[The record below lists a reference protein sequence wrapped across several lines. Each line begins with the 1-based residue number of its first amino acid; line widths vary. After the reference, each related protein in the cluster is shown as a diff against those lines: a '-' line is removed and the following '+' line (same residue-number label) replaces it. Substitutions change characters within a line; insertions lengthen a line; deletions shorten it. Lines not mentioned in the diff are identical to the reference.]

1 MSTGSQSSMRGVMG
15 VGVEAGTREARLRV
29 LFGRVLDADVPTRSG
44 LLDEARRSDP
54 DLFPEI
60 EELVGYHDSGTGA
73 LDRSLGEAIERV
85 AGAGSVARETT
96 SELASDAA
104 IGPYRVVREIGQGG
118 MGVVYEAEQD
128 FPKRRVALKLIR
140 PEFVSAELT
149 RRFTHEAEMLALL
162 DHPNIA
168 RLYQAGFVEDAVAL
182 RRRTPYMA
190 MELVEGRSLRALVKD
205 GRLAPREAIALV
217 LRVCDAVEHAHRRGV
232 IHRDLKPS
240 NIMVDGRGEPRVL
253 DFGVAR
259 LTAIDAGNGGAGGG
273 GGAGQATLATSAGQI
288 LGTLGYM
295 SPEQLLGD
303 SRQIDTRADVYAL
316 GVILFELL
324 TGQLPIDIKT
334 MNVAQAAIAVRDQE
348 PRHLALLAPELK
360 GDLDAIIAKALDK
373 TPDRRY
379 PSAAALAQ
387 DLKNYLENR
396 PVSARA
402 PSALYQAAKFA
413 RRNAA
418 LVTAAS
424 LGVLALAGGIVGT
437 SWYAVQATRESARAT
452 AQSDRATQVAELMKG
467 LFTSVTPELSRGK
480 DSTMREFFD
489 NSVKKVG
496 DDLTKEK
503 ISKLAAAE
511 AFVLIA
517 NAYTSVSD
525 LASGER
531 YAARAAA
538 LFEETVGL
546 DDERTHGARVVEMMN
561 RCNSRRNP
569 PESLELVEA
578 AYRSAVERLG
588 EDHARTLEMLN
599 VLSAANSYVS
609 NGSGRAIELSRELVA
624 KSERVFGPEEPQTV
638 HYRHNLARQLIVS
651 PDKRQTEE
659 AIAILEGVVL
669 SRTRLQGADHPRT
682 ISACSNLARA
692 MQRVGRFK
700 EVIERFEP
708 LAPVAFKVLGP
719 SHDTMISLLSPLAEC
734 HEALGNFDQA
744 VEHRRRIYEGRLLR
758 FPPESDEVV
767 STRSYLCSALLG
779 AGRCDQAEPIIKE
792 QFEACYTKRG
802 PSDHMTLVA
811 RNLQFRLAQ
820 CRGDLESMRALAEPL
835 KGSHYE
841 PKAKQAIEEMEAKTK
856 AGASGS

>member
-1 MSTGSQSSMRGVMG
+1 MSVETSMRGVVGGVGG
-15 VGVEAGTREARLRV
+15 VGVDAGTREARMRV
-29 LFGRVLDADVPTRSG
+29 LFGRVLDADPPTRSG
-44 LLDEARRSDP
+44 LLDAARRSDP

-85 AGAGSVARETT
+85 AGSDEARRSPSVAPT
-96 SELASDAA
+96 SQAA

-118 MGVVYEAEQD
+118 MGVVYEAEQE

-168 RLYQAGFVEDAVAL
+168 RLYQAGFVGGDGGGATAS

-217 LRVCDAVEHAHRRGV
+217 RRVCDAVEHAHRRGV

-259 LTAIDAGNGGAGGG
+259 LTALDAGGAS
-273 GGAGQATLATSAGQI
+273 GQATLATSAGQI

-303 SRQIDTRADVYAL
+303 SRHIDTRADVYAL

-324 TGQLPIDIKT
+324 TGQLPIHIKT
-334 MNVAQAAIAVRDQE
+334 MNVAQAAVAVRDQE
-348 PRHLALLAPELK
+348 PRHLASLAPELW

-373 TPDRRY
+373 SPDRRY

-387 DLKNYLENR
+387 DLQNHLENR

-402 PSALYQAAKFA
+402 PSAFYHAAKFA

-452 AQSDRATQVAELMKG
+452 TQRERATQVADLMKG

-489 NSVKKVG
+489 ASVKKV
-496 DDLTKEK
+496 DTDLAAEK
-503 ISKLAAAE
+503 TSKLAAAE

-517 NAYTSVSD
+517 TAYTSVSD
-525 LASGER
+525 LANGER

-546 DDERTHGARVVEMMN
+546 PDERTHGARVIELLN
-561 RCNSRRNP
+561 RSNSRRNP
-569 PESLELVEA
+569 TESLDLAEA
-578 AYRSAVERLG
+578 AYRSAVEHLG
-588 EDHARTLEMLN
+588 EDHERTLEMLN
-599 VLSAANSYVS
+599 VLSAANSYLS
-609 NGSGRAIELSRELVA
+609 NGAGRAVELSRELVA
-624 KSERVFGPEEPQTV
+624 KSERVFGPDTQQTV

-651 PDKRQTEE
+651 PDKRHTEE
-659 AIAILEGVVL
+659 AITILEGVVVG
-669 SRTRLQGADHPRT
+669 RTRLQGADHPRT

-692 MQRVGRFK
+692 LQRVGRSK
-700 EVIERFEP
+700 EVIERFET
-708 LAPVAFKVLGP
+708 LAPTALKVLGP

-734 HEALGNFDQA
+734 HEALGNFDRA
-744 VEHRRRIYEGRLLR
+744 VEYRRQIYEGRLLR
-758 FPPESDEVV
+758 FPSESDEVV

-779 AGRCDQAEPIIKE
+779 AGRCDEAEPIIQA
-792 QFEACYTKRG
+792 QFDACFKQRG
-802 PSDHMTLVA
+802 PTDHMTLVA

-820 CRGDLESMRALAEPL
+820 CRGDLEGMRALAEPL

-841 PKAKQAIEEMEAKTK
+841 PKARQAIADLEAKAK
-856 AGASGS
+856 APSGS